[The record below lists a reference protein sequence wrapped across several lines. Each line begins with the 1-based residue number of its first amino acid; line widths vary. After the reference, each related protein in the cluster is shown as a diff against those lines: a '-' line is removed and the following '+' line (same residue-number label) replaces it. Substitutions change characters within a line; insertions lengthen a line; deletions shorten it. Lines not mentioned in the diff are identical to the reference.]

1 MLEKQRFNSLEEAV
15 PVMIDGRSTLGKG
28 SFGKVK
34 LVKHKSNPDS
44 LFAMKILLFRSKFDK
59 KFALEEIRLH
69 KVLNHPNIIRLHDS
83 IIETSRAVLFLEY
96 AEKGDL
102 FRFVTRS
109 LHTDQKRVLT
119 IFLQCVRAVRY
130 LHKKD
135 IMHRDLKPEN
145 ILLDSEFN
153 AKLCDFGWSA
163 EFRESIERH
172 SMCGTA
178 EYMAP
183 EIFYKKPQSKKTDVW
198 SLGKIKSYSNFR
210 DINMNIYIKIF

>member
-1 MLEKQRFNSLEEAV
+1 MFVRQRFASLDEAI
-15 PVMIDGRSTLGKG
+15 PVLINGRSTLGKG

-34 LVKHKSNPDS
+34 LVRHISSPDS
-44 LFAMKILLFRSKFDK
+44 LFAMKILLFRSKFDR

-69 KVLNHPNIIRLHDS
+69 KRLSHPNSISLHDS
-83 IIETSRAVLFLEY
+83 ILENSRAVLFLEY
-96 AEKGDL
+96 AENGDL

-109 LHTDQKRVLT
+109 LNTDRKRVLS

-130 LHKKD
+130 LHRKD

-145 ILLDSEFN
+145 ILLDKEYN

-198 SLGKIKSYSNFR
+198 SLGNS
-210 DINMNIYIKIF
+210 